1 MREPLEGR
9 IKEAFARA
17 YEPPAEDLHRMLEE
31 PQPSRRQGRRRLA
44 RLGALALVAALAAV
58 AISVP
63 RALVPAPRPTRSTS
77 FPRVYPDYGYLVLAT
92 KQDLSGRG
100 GKVYLGV
107 VPSDRGYGIILQTRC
122 AARTLGSFTETVAGG
137 QVVKNFL
144 IGVAGA
150 NGRSFFFASA
160 PTAASHA
167 CAADNL
173 AGGSTQIPAAEPSR
187 GESQPQRLYVV
198 AAKGIAWRVTLEVY
212 GRLGN
217 PPQLPATL
225 GTCRSSGV
233 GWGGIGPVRRKGGV
247 ELNLQP
253 SSVYPALR
261 APCRLVVPVKLGLFW
276 AGTTKPLP
284 VAGNLAPV
292 RLSGA
297 YSGGPMPNLNW
308 TWSNWCGPRRA
319 VQEVVFGPRGAVLTN
334 STSTVPLPDCNAPT
348 RPSRLALVQGG

>member
-58 AISVP
+58 AISMP

-77 FPRVYPDYGYLVLAT
+77 FPQVYPDYGYLVLAT

-122 AARTLGSFTETVAGG
+122 AAPVLGSFTKVVGGG
-137 QVVKNFL
+137 QSVRDFL
-144 IGVAGA
+144 IGISGS
-150 NGRSFFFASA
+150 NGRPFFFTVA
-160 PTAASHA
+160 PKPGDHA
-167 CAADNL
+167 CSANELGTGA
-173 AGGSTQIPAAEPSR
+173 TQIPAAASSR
-187 GESQPQRLYVV
+187 PQPKRLYVV

-261 APCRLVVPVKLGLFW
+261 APCRLLVPVKLGLFW

-319 VQEVVFGPRGAVLTN
+319 VQDVFFGPGGAVLTET
-334 STSTVPLPDCNAPT
+334 TSADPLPVCQD
-348 RPSRLALVQGG
+348 RSSPSRLTVASGG